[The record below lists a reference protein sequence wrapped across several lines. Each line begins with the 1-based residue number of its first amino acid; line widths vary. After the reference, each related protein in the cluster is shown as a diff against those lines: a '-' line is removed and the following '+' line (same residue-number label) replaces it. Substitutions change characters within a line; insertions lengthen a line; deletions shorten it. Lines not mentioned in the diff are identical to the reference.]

1 MSVYHVAAGAIALTS
16 GLLIASV
23 LLATEN
29 AEAAPSAQMNRA
41 AYDTIY
47 VPRHVPRHT
56 ARKVAAARPATAQM
70 NRAAY
75 WKDR

>member
-16 GLLIASV
+16 GLLLTSALIAAEGTH
-23 LLATEN
+23 AT
-29 AEAAPSAQMNRA
+29 PSAQMNRA
-41 AYDTIY
+41 IYDKIY
-47 VPRHVPRHT
+47 VPRSMPRHT
-56 ARKVAAARPATAQM
+56 ARKVALAEPASAHG